1 MKLIIYLVA
10 LICSTLTF
18 SQALSNNG
26 PTTVQTHQ
34 GDDSEECIETVAYVL
49 QNAKEGDPV
58 VIKRRLSEYAYTG
71 IYSIDDG
78 TGSVDLL
85 VDSVTKKTIVDKIV
99 DGETYF
105 IEATVRH
112 FFTSF
117 MISGDNIYQKL

>member
-1 MKLIIYLVA
+1 MKTQIVLIL
-10 LICSTLTF
+10 LILSVSLT
-18 SQALSNNG
+18 A
-26 PTTVQTHQ
+26 QTHQ

-58 VIKRRLSEYAYTG
+58 VIRGRLSKYPSPDL
-71 IYSIDDG
+71 YSINDG

-85 VDSVTKKTIVDKIV
+85 VDSVTKKKIIDKIV